1 MDEWREGGRR
11 DRQERGLEGW
21 SGEEMGG
28 WTDDWAGR
36 LMDGEMGE
44 WMVLGWMNG
53 WNDEQMDGWMSA
65 WVEVNIPYLK

>member
-1 MDEWREGGRR
+1 
-11 DRQERGLEGW
+11 
-21 SGEEMGG
+21 
-28 WTDDWAGR
+28 
-36 LMDGEMGE
+36 MDGEMGE